1 VDELKHRVLRLFA
14 ECECLVTF
22 SVEKLSNPKHYGE
35 ISGKQIV
42 VNSRKGHMTKMVE
55 TLIHEAIHIL
65 EPEWAHRV
73 VYRAEQQVLA
83 AITMPERQRVLFL
96 ALDNGYWRD

>member
-1 VDELKHRVLRLFA
+1 
-14 ECECLVTF
+14 
-22 SVEKLSNPKHYGE
+22 
-35 ISGKQIV
+35 
-42 VNSRKGHMTKMVE
+42 MTKMVE

-83 AITMPERQRVLFL
+83 AMTMPERQRVLFL